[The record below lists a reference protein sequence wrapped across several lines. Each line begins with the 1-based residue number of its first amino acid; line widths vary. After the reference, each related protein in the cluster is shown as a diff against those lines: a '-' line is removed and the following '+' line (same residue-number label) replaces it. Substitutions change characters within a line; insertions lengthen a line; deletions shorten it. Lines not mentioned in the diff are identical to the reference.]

1 MGVLGP
7 SIENDLIDIIRQDLS
22 ERMTNIIIKNNF
34 NKNILIGPYKRTL
47 IQICAY
53 YGSVKCLKNLI
64 NMNYDINELEGSNNN
79 SPLFIACKFDYLE
92 IVYLLLNNNKQECL
106 ILRKNIEGLNEFE
119 VAFLRGN
126 YEICYYLLYEYKKT
140 KLNNYIL
147 NLKDNEIIENKEEKQ
162 SNTIINTHNIK
173 EKEIENE
180 YEKFFNDINFCL
192 EKYLG
197 IQEYLSYPL
206 FNMPLFYKCLKE
218 KIIPRENPSFEAER
232 KKTKEILTK
241 IPDPN
246 ETWGNFMK
254 RLTRL
259 ELYNPPL
266 VDKNTFRKANS
277 LYMNTQMKIISLE
290 YGIKMDYC
298 NPENLNINYNII
310 NKNEEK
316 VLLNVNKEEKIDDE
330 VTKNENDNNYM
341 EENDK
346 QSDKKYF
353 NINLRKNINKKNTE
367 INKKLKNKNSKINI
381 YNKFNIFNNN
391 ENEVDSEKKAISFTI
406 SDKNNSNF

>member
-1 MGVLGP
+1 M
-7 SIENDLIDIIRQDLS
+7 
-22 ERMTNIIIKNNF
+22 
-34 NKNILIGPYKRTL
+34 
-47 IQICAY
+47 
-53 YGSVKCLKNLI
+53 
-64 NMNYDINELEGSNNN
+64 
-79 SPLFIACKFDYLE
+79 
-92 IVYLLLNNNKQECL
+92 
-106 ILRKNIEGLNEFE
+106 NEFE

-310 NKNEEK
+310 NKDEEK

-330 VTKNENDNNYM
+330 VTKNEND
-341 EENDK
+341 E

-367 INKKLKNKNSKINI
+367 INKKLKNKSSKINI

>member
-34 NKNILIGPYKRTL
+34 NKNK
-47 IQICAY
+47 
-53 YGSVKCLKNLI
+53 I

-298 NPENLNINYNII
+298 NPENLNIKYKII

-381 YNKFNIFNNN
+381 YNNN